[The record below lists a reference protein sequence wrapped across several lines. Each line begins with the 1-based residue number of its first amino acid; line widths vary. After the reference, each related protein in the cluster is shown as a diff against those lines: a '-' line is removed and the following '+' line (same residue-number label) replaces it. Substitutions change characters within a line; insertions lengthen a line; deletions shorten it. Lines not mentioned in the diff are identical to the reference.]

1 MKRWMLNVLTVFFA
15 CVFLVSAVVLG
26 KYLWDSY
33 SQKQRE
39 EQLAQMVGLSADA
52 LTPENFQRTLDTA
65 GVAMVMHA
73 SSADGLVT
81 ANIVLEDLVRNQAQ
95 HITATQYADLLQ
107 NNVAAALENL
117 GATDVE
123 TKRGEAEF
131 AGEQCPVTLM
141 HGTIKG
147 VDLFEAQVYIKC
159 GDYMVCITLASYGEN
174 HIDQVVAMF
183 QGI

>member
-1 MKRWMLNVLTVFFA
+1 M
-15 CVFLVSAVVLG
+15 
-26 KYLWDSY
+26 
-33 SQKQRE
+33 
-39 EQLAQMVGLSADA
+39 
-52 LTPENFQRTLDTA
+52 
-65 GVAMVMHA
+65 
-73 SSADGLVT
+73 
-81 ANIVLEDLVRNQAQ
+81 
-95 HITATQYADLLQ
+95 
-107 NNVAAALENL
+107 AAALENL

-123 TKRGEAEF
+123 PKRGEAEF

>member
-1 MKRWMLNVLTVFFA
+1 VEEGP
-15 CVFLVSAVVLG
+15 VLG
-26 KYLWDSY
+26 SVEGDTY
-33 SQKQRE
+33 SNE
-39 EQLAQMVGLSADA
+39 FLGLSFTAGSGWVYANNEQLAQMVGLSADA